1 MTFSR
6 RQTFNTAIAASMELL
21 NYTVKY
27 KEQINGDQDKII
39 LQEALESIILILA
52 PIVPHFCHA
61 LWNHLGHSGAIMD
74 ELWPTVVEE
83 ALTQDSIIIV
93 LQVNGKLRDRIEV
106 PEDISDKSLEELALA
121 NSAVE
126 RFLSGKDVR
135 KVVIVPKRLVN
146 VVAG

>member
-1 MTFSR
+1 
-6 RQTFNTAIAASMELL
+6 
-21 NYTVKY
+21 
-27 KEQINGDQDKII
+27 
-39 LQEALESIILILA
+39 
-52 PIVPHFCHA
+52 
-61 LWNHLGHSGAIMD
+61 MD

-106 PEDISDKSLEELALA
+106 PEDISDKNLEELALA
-121 NSAVE
+121 NSAVK
-126 RFLSGKDVR
+126 RFLSEKSVR